1 MYLDY
6 LSSVIDGSLSH
17 GFLFYPCDF
26 FKRLL
31 NRRYFFLQ
39 QQQQQ
44 QNILSNKMIYK
55 DIRDFKKDLIES
67 ACVFSLFPFK
77 NENILESDMSSV
89 CTEYETSTKRIN
101 DQKTL

>member
-17 GFLFYPCDF
+17 GFLSLWF

-101 DQKTL
+101 DQTTL

>member
-1 MYLDY
+1 
-6 LSSVIDGSLSH
+6 
-17 GFLFYPCDF
+17 
-26 FKRLL
+26 
-31 NRRYFFLQ
+31 
-39 QQQQQ
+39 
-44 QNILSNKMIYK
+44 MIYK